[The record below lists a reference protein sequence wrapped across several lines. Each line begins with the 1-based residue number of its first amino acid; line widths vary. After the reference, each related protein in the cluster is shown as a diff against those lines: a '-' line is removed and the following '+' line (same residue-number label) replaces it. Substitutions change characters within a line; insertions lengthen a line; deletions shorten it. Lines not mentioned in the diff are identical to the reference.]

1 MSYVGRDEQGAN
13 ITIKGMFSQLAINV
27 AIGAGTLIMF
37 GILRPRNGIVYA
49 PKQKY
54 SSEKKQP
61 PKIENQGL
69 FSWVGPVRSLTD
81 NELID
86 KIGLDAVMFLR
97 FINMCRNMFFWLFII
112 GLAIIGTNIFGTIQ
126 DRKGLP
132 KTDNPLKYLSISY
145 LRKEHWFWAHVVFTW
160 IFSLIIFRFLYIQYK
175 EYTKLKKDYFRS
187 EEYQSSL
194 HSRTLLI
201 TGVPSHMQSD
211 EGLLKYIK
219 EMLKIKQP
227 IAQAHISRKV
237 GRLPELIKEHDKSVR
252 KLESVLTR
260 YLDNPNSISSKRPR
274 HMIGEGCSGEKVD
287 SINYYTTQIQRY
299 EEEINH
305 EREIMKEKK
314 AINYGFISFTNIAD
328 AHSVAKK
335 LEGKVRI
342 GEPEIMLA
350 PWPKDILWRNL
361 TMTNAL
367 RKTRRLIGYGIFIL
381 LCFSWLGPL
390 TILTSVAQIDNL
402 VEIAPF
408 TEFLYSYDFVTG
420 IIEAWMSPL
429 IMAVFFAILP
439 NLLRLLS
446 KYQGKLTKS
455 SLDRSVLSKLY
466 LFFIINSIIIYTMSS
481 TALDLFAK
489 IKATINAGNTDFKD
503 FYKVIKE
510 EEFLDQLADS
520 LIKVSTFWINYI
532 SLRGVGAIFDL
543 AQIISL
549 IITNV
554 KRFFVR
560 PTPRNLKE
568 FSRPPDFD
576 YPVYYNIHLFF
587 FTIGILYSVIAPL
600 ILFFCFTYF
609 SLASLVY
616 KYQLMY
622 VFTTKI
628 ETGGTFWRVVFNRL
642 IVSLIFWQTVM
653 IGVMNLKGAHI
664 HSVALFPLPFIA
676 ILIKVICSKRFDAPI
691 RYHVPKKSDPESYNG
706 SFNNSHH
713 DDKISNRFGHPA
725 FSAELITPM
734 VHSNVKH
741 LLREVY
747 NGRIDETQIRRSGT
761 IRTMSMIKSDRNQMF
776 NIQTIDEKELNWD
789 DQAYYEEQNPGYYVD
804 YSDTTSMYSD
814 TTYKNSG
821 PLTPTPTTMNLPQTY
836 HQQRQHYP
844 PRNAPTEFFEL
855 QQVNHPRPPQ
865 YNNDHQQQRTI
876 YPQHNNNSSSTL
888 PLLHQRSVDNMSD
901 TSSFRRHENYNYNN
915 NNFAQGGYNQGYNQ
929 MYNSNNHNHNNPRF

>member
-1 MSYVGRDEQGAN
+1 MSYITPEEQKAS
-13 ITIKGMFSQLAINV
+13 ISIKGMCSQLAINL
-27 AIGAGTLIMF
+27 ALGAGTLVIF
-37 GILRPRNGIVYA
+37 GFLRPRNGVVYA

-61 PKIENQGL
+61 PKIENHGL
-69 FSWVGPVRSLTD
+69 FSWVRPVMSSTD
-81 NELID
+81 DELIE

-97 FINMCRNMFFWLFII
+97 FIKMCRNMFCWLFII
-112 GLAIIGTNIFGTIQ
+112 GLAVIATNIFGTIQ
-126 DRKGLP
+126 DRKGFP
-132 KTDNPLKYLSISY
+132 ATDNPLKYLSISY
-145 LRKEHWFWAHVVFTW
+145 LRKKHWFWAHVAFTW
-160 IFSLIIFRFLYIQYK
+160 IFSLLIFRFLYVQYK

-201 TGVPSHMQSD
+201 TGVPTHMQSD
-211 EGLLKYIK
+211 EGLHKYIK

-227 IAQAHISRKV
+227 ITQAHISRKV
-237 GRLPELIKEHDKSVR
+237 GRLPELIKEHDQSVR

-260 YLDNPNSISSKRPR
+260 YLNNPNSISSKRPK
-274 HMIGEGCSGEKVD
+274 HTIGGGCSGEKVD
-287 SINYYTTQIQRY
+287 SINYYTAQIQRY

-305 EREIMKEKK
+305 EREIIKEKK
-314 AINYGFISFTNIAD
+314 AISYGFISFTNIAD

-335 LEGKVRI
+335 LEGKVHI

-361 TMTNAL
+361 TMTSAV
-367 RKTRRLIGYGIFIL
+367 RKTKRLTGYGIFIL

-390 TILTSVAQIDNL
+390 TVLSSVAQLQNI

-408 TEFLYSYDFVTG
+408 TKKFLYSYDFITG
-420 IIEAWMSPL
+420 LIEAWMSPL
-429 IMAVFFAILP
+429 IMAAFFVVLP
-439 NLLRLLS
+439 KLLRLLS

-466 LFFIINSIIIYTMSS
+466 LFFIINSIIIYTVSS
-481 TALDLFAK
+481 TALDLYAK
-489 IKATINAGNTDFKD
+489 VKATIDAGNTNFKD

-510 EEFLDQLADS
+510 AEFLDQLADS

-549 IITNV
+549 IITYV
-554 KRFFVR
+554 KKLFVR

-587 FTIGILYSVIAPL
+587 FTVGILYSVIAPL
-600 ILFFCFTYF
+600 ILFFCFAYF

-616 KYQLMY
+616 RYQLMY

-642 IVSLIFWQTVM
+642 IFSLIFWQSIM
-653 IGVMNLKGAHI
+653 IGVMNLKGAHMQ
-664 HSVALFPLPFIA
+664 SLALFPLPLIA
-676 ILIKVICSKRFDAPI
+676 ILIKIICSKRFDEQI
-691 RYHVPKKSDPESYNG
+691 RYYKPKTEHHNG
-706 SFNNSHH
+706 SFNNAHH
-713 DDKISNRFGHPA
+713 NDNISNRFGHPA

-741 LLREVY
+741 LLRKVY
-747 NGRIDETQIRRSGT
+747 NGRIDETKVRRSGM
-761 IRTMSMIKSDRNQMF
+761 IKCMSMIKSDHNQNI
-776 NIQTIDEKELNWD
+776 NIQTVEEQELDWDE
-789 DQAYYEEQNPGYYVD
+789 QAYHEEQRPGYYVD
-804 YSDTTSMYSD
+804 YNDTTSVYSG
-814 TTYKNSG
+814 TTYHNSG
-821 PLTPTPTTMNLPQTY
+821 PPTPTTMNFPQKY
-836 HQQRQHYP
+836 QQQQYP
-844 PRNAPTEFFEL
+844 PRNPPSELIEL
-855 QQVNHPRPPQ
+855 QHVNHLRSPPHNIN
-865 YNNDHQQQRTI
+865 YQQQGTI
-876 YPQHNNNSSSTL
+876 YIDMQ
-888 PLLHQRSVDNMSD
+888 
-901 TSSFRRHENYNYNN
+901 
-915 NNFAQGGYNQGYNQ
+915 
-929 MYNSNNHNHNNPRF
+929 